1 MIHRQDYLVCGSEQY
16 CPEKPEKMKILSA
29 PGWRYC
35 ILVEAVWKLNRTFGR
50 ICGHIEHK
58 KMPEKKLYLFFSNS
72 V

>member
-35 ILVEAVWKLNRTFGR
+35 ILVAAG

-58 KMPEKKLYLFFSNS
+58 KMSEKKLYLFFSNS